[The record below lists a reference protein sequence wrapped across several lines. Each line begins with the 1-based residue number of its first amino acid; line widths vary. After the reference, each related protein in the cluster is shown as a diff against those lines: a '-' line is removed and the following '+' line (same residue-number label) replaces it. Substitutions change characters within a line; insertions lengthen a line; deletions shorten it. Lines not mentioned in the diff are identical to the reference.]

1 MWIYCV
7 TGICKRNYGFTIL
20 INHERVDLDY
30 GWSYLSLT
38 LYLGCSSFSGG
49 KEVFNWMRIRPG
61 VKKCKC
67 GNLMEVSH
75 QGFFTCG
82 LCNKWHWIW

>member
-1 MWIYCV
+1 MWIYCA

-20 INHERVDLDY
+20 INHERVDLNY

-38 LYLGCSSFSGG
+38 LFLGCSSFSGG
-49 KEVFNWMRIRPG
+49 KEVLNWMRIRPG
-61 VKKCKC
+61 VKKCSC
-67 GNLMEVSH
+67 GNLMKVNH

-82 LCNKWHWIW
+82 FCNKWHWIW